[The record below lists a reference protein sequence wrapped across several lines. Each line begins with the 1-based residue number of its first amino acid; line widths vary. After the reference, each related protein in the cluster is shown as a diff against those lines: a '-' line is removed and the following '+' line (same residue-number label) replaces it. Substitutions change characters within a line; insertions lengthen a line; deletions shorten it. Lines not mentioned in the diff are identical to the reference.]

1 MLSGNKT
8 RTNKLL
14 SNALIESEK
23 IVYYL
28 AIINQRL
35 NKLFEAKLLAKKKTI
50 EEIMRDLKPPIFWKD
65 KPSF

>member
-23 IVYYL
+23 IIYYL

-35 NKLFEAKLLAKKKTI
+35 NKLFEAKLLAKKTI
-50 EEIMRDLKPPIFWKD
+50 EEIMRDLKPPIF
-65 KPSF
+65 